1 MAPKMIAAVMPP
13 NTFAVGIHSSI
24 DIRREGRTAPT
35 AELIQSLFKRF
46 YSIF

>member
-13 NTFAVGIHSSI
+13 NTLAVDIHSSI
-24 DIRREGRTAPT
+24 DVRREGNTALT